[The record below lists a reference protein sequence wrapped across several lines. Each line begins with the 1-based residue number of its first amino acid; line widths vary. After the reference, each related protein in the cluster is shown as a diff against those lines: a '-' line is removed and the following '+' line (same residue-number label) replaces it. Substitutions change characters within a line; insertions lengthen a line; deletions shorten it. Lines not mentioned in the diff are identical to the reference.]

1 MDPLTHTLVGAS
13 LAETRLTRA
22 TPLAAATLIV
32 GANLPDMDA
41 AMMFL
46 GGDAALGARR
56 GWTHGVLAVAVLPWL
71 LAAAVA
77 LFDRLVRRRRDA
89 ALKPVQFGPVLGLA
103 YLSVLTHPCLDWLN
117 TYGIRLLMPFDGR
130 WFYGDAIF
138 IVDPWIWL
146 LAGSA
151 VVLAHTRSPSSIAA
165 WVVPGTLL
173 TLLVTGVNLVP
184 VPAKVVWCGGVSLI
198 VGVRV
203 WGGLQHRIARVAA
216 LTLASVVLYA
226 GLMVAV
232 SHLTRWRVE
241 RWLAAGAV
249 APQQI
254 MTGPVLANPFV
265 RDVIVIDADH
275 YHFLEVNWLAA
286 ERIRVSDE
294 SIPREG
300 RGPIIEAA
308 LQAPHV
314 QGLRTWMR
322 FPSYEVENL
331 GDGYR
336 VVIDDVR
343 YSRAGPA
350 GLGTAVVELDRDL
363 NLRQTD

>member
-1 MDPLTHTLVGAS
+1 MDPLAHTLVGAS

-32 GANLPDMDA
+32 GANLPDIDG
-41 AMMFL
+41 AMML
-46 GGDAALGARR
+46 IGGDAALGARR

-71 LAAAVA
+71 LAAALS

-89 ALKPVQFGPVLGLA
+89 TLKPVRFGPVLGLA

-138 IVDPWIWL
+138 IIDPWIWL

-165 WVVPGTLL
+165 WIVPGTLL
-173 TLLVTGVNLVP
+173 TLLVTGLNLVP

-198 VGVRV
+198 VGVRA
-203 WGGLQHRIARVAA
+203 WGGLQLRIARVAA
-216 LTLASVVLYA
+216 LTLAAVVVYA
-226 GLMVAV
+226 GLMLAAT
-232 SHLTRWRVE
+232 HLTRWRVE
-241 RWLAAGAV
+241 RWLAARAV
-249 APQQI
+249 EPQQI
-254 MTGPVLANPFV
+254 MAGPVPANPFV
-265 RDVIVIDADH
+265 RDVIVIDADR
-275 YHFLEVNWLAA
+275 YHFLEVNWLAT
-286 ERIRVSDE
+286 ERIRVSDQ

-300 RGPIIEAA
+300 LGPIVEAA

-322 FPSYEVENL
+322 FPSYEVEDL

-336 VVIDDVR
+336 VVIHDLR
-343 YSRAGPA
+343 YSRAGRA

-363 NLRQTD
+363 NVRQAD